1 MYAGV
6 LHVHGDVRVVIDDV
20 SDLGEPVLGDG
31 CAHLADSTGSRSS
44 GRVAMAYDYLCRKQ
58 LGLESDSDGRVQRRW
73 VGAFVGGAF
82 GVIDKTIRQL
92 GAYMQSVKDANQR
105 IEII

>member
-31 CAHLADSTGSRSS
+31 CAHLADLNWQQVFRP
-44 GRVAMAYDYLCRKQ
+44 RRH
-58 LGLESDSDGRVQRRW
+58 GLRLLV
-73 VGAFVGGAF
+73 
-82 GVIDKTIRQL
+82 
-92 GAYMQSVKDANQR
+92 
-105 IEII
+105 